1 VGSASWCLQKR
12 TLLLLLTFDVAS
24 FVSFSSSVDF
34 STDYELFGVMFLERR
49 MPSIILILCLGN
61 NRTRDC

>member
-1 VGSASWCLQKR
+1 MVRSASWCLQKR

-34 STDYELFGVMFLERR
+34 SAYYELFGVMFLERG

-61 NRTRDC
+61 